1 MSRSASDA
9 DDLVSE
15 GFARVLA
22 SIDRGSGPE
31 VAFRPYLLS
40 TIRRLAYDRTN
51 RERRETPVEYD
62 LEEVVEPA
70 RDPVVEGFERDT
82 AAAAFASLPERW
94 RMVLWHTEVEGQ
106 APAEV
111 ASLLGI
117 KPNAVAALAYR
128 AREGLRQAYLSQH
141 ATAAPLAASECR
153 LTNDRLAAHVRGGLT
168 VAQEARVEAHLESCE
183 DCQAA
188 YLELTSVNTSM
199 RSLIGLAL
207 LGPMASGYLADVVG
221 GTGTS
226 GVVAGSALR
235 GSGPRRLAGHRRAR
249 IGGAVGAVGALFLAG
264 ILAANQSTDR
274 PLALGAPASARS
286 TVPVTPSTGG
296 VAPGTAGTG
305 AEGPGGQRRSGQGGD
320 PPASPLSSTSAVPAP
335 TATLTMPPTT
345 LGPSSTT
352 PVAPSQLTLGLAS
365 AGPLVAGRPGV
376 LVASVGNTGAS
387 QGRAVRVD
395 IELSRMTLRG
405 LPVPASGSPL
415 AGASPN
421 QSCAHASASRLVCT
435 LRSVAPGAHISI
447 FVPVAVQSTVAPVR
461 MAGHVEGT
469 QNAAGADSDPVV
481 EFPVNAGGMAA
492 RFATIARGDVIS
504 LGNTLLTCDE
514 AEAGCSQAR
523 SRVGSGGRLDNGAY
537 NMVPVDVDG
546 DLSTANSSSARLD
559 LPAGSR
565 VLSAQLYVAGD
576 LLGPVPS
583 PNPAANGRVVIRS
596 PRGLSTPVNAE
607 RVDVVGSSRYQ
618 DVVDVTDIVRRGGA
632 GRWTVGGAQLAT
644 GSGAFGGW
652 SLIVVVADPAAPL
665 RSMVV
670 LDGLTSVNDTDLPP
684 FVVGGFTV
692 PPSGHRAATLH
703 TVAFEGDAGI
713 GQDQLSLA
721 GRPVTDAANPLGNTF
736 NSSAS
741 NLGSAAAG
749 VFPAAGNL
757 FGVDVDRFDVSDRL
771 VPGSTTATI
780 GLTTT
785 QDVFLL
791 GAAAFTVD
799 Q

>member
-1 MSRSASDA
+1 M
-9 DDLVSE
+9 
-15 GFARVLA
+15 
-22 SIDRGSGPE
+22 
-31 VAFRPYLLS
+31 AFRPYLLS

-153 LTNDRLAAHVRGGLT
+153 LTNDRLAAHVRSGLT
-168 VAQEARVEAHLESCE
+168 VAQEARVEAHLESCV
-183 DCQAA
+183 DCRAA

-199 RSLIGLAL
+199 RSLIGFAL
-207 LGPMASGYLADVVG
+207 LGPMASGYLADVAG
-221 GTGTS
+221 GTVPS
-226 GVVAGSALR
+226 SVAAGSGLR
-235 GSGPRRLAGHRRAR
+235 VGRPRRSAGHRRAR
-249 IGGAVGAVGALFLAG
+249 VGGAVGAVGALFLAG
-264 ILAANQSTDR
+264 VVAANHSTDR
-274 PLALGAPASARS
+274 PLALGAPASAVS
-286 TVPVTPSTGG
+286 TVPASPSTRGTPATPGPGAERPEGSVPSSQGG
-296 VAPGTAGTG
+296 NGDQPAPLLGSTSTVTAPGASVTL
-305 AEGPGGQRRSGQGGD
+305 
-320 PPASPLSSTSAVPAP
+320 PPS
-335 TATLTMPPTT
+335 T
-345 LGPSSTT
+345 LGPVSTA
-352 PVAPSQLTLGLAS
+352 PAAPSQLTLGLAS

-376 LVASVGNTGAS
+376 LVASVGNTGVGM
-387 QGRAVRVD
+387 GREARVD
-395 IELSRMTLRG
+395 IELSGMALRG
-405 LPVPASGSPL
+405 LPLAGSGTQGS
-415 AGASPN
+415 GASPN
-421 QSCAHASASRLVCT
+421 QSCARVSASRLVCT
-435 LRSVAPGAHISI
+435 LASVAPGAHISI
-447 FVPVAVQSTVAPVR
+447 FVPVTVPSTVAPVE
-461 MAGHVEGT
+461 MAGHVDGT
-469 QNAAGADSDPVV
+469 QNTPGTAADPVV

-504 LGNTLLTCDE
+504 LGNTLLTCDD
-514 AEAGCSQAR
+514 AEAGCTQAR

-537 NMVPVDVDG
+537 NMVPIDVDG
-546 DLSTANSSSARLD
+546 DLSTANSSSARLN
-559 LPAGSR
+559 LPTGSR

-576 LLGPVPS
+576 LLGPVPA
-583 PNPAANGRVVIRS
+583 PNPAAKGRVVISS
-596 PRGLSTPVNAE
+596 PRGVSTPVTAE

-618 DVVDVTDIVRRGGA
+618 DVVDVTAIVRRGGA

-644 GSGAFGGW
+644 SSGAFGGW
-652 SLIVVVADPAAPL
+652 SLVVVVADPAAPL

-670 LDGLTSVNDTDLPP
+670 LDGLTSVNDTDLAP

-692 PPSGHRAATLH
+692 PTSGRRAATLH

-713 GQDQLSLA
+713 GQDQLMLA
-721 GRPVTDAANPLGNTF
+721 DRPVTDAANPLGNTF
-736 NSSAS
+736 NSTAS
-741 NLGSAAAG
+741 NLGSPAAG
-749 VFPAAGNL
+749 MFPAASNL

-771 VPGSTTATI
+771 APGSTTATI